1 MSTPTPV
8 PSPPSRK
15 PWFGLSRRTLLLV
28 AIAFGVGLVLFLL
41 LLAGQRGDDGF
52 FRAGD
57 APAPGR
63 EGQVFEPLPTPDA
76 VGSEGTT
83 RGARDDGDAAV
94 SAGREEDGDDR
105 FAQPGQPP
113 ELSPDAPPAAPP
125 PPEPVASASPD
136 TSARPLRAPP
146 PSYPAAAARRGDS
159 GTVLLQVR
167 VDAQG
172 RPSRVDV
179 VQSSRSRPLDREA
192 VRAVQQWT
200 FSPAIRNGQPVEAT
214 VLVPVEF
221 QR

>member
-94 SAGREEDGDDR
+94 SAGREEADDR
-105 FAQPGQPP
+105 FAQPDDLP
-113 ELSPDAPPAAPP
+113 ELSPDAPAAPP
-125 PPEPVASASPD
+125 PPAPVASARPD
-136 TSARPLRAPP
+136 ASAQPLRAPRPNYP
-146 PSYPAAAARRGDS
+146 PAAARRGDS
-159 GTVLLQVR
+159 GTVLVQVR

-172 RPSRVDV
+172 RPVQVDV